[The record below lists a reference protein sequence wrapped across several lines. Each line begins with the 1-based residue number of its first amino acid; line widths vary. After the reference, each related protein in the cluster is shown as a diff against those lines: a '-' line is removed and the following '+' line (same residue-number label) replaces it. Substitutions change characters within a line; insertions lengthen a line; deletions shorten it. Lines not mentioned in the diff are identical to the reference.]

1 MRVTVLGAGYMGS
14 AMAEVSAMRGHDV
27 RLWGTWLDDD
37 LIAAVEQGLDHP
49 RLKKKLD
56 ARVKPMRSDTLAE
69 ALKDAELV
77 IHGVSSDGLIPV
89 LTKAGPHLPD
99 VPILSVTKG
108 FLKGKS
114 GTMDRVDRI
123 AAEVVGRKLRY
134 VHAAGP
140 AKAIEVA
147 RRVLTWMFFASEDIA
162 DAKAAAAAVGG
173 DHLKV
178 TVSDDIAGAEICSA
192 MKNAYATGLG
202 LFDGHVGSDCH
213 NARAACFQQGIVE
226 MAKLALA
233 GGGKMETA
241 FAAPGVGDLHVT
253 AAAGRNRAFG
263 ERVGKG
269 KPAKTVAAD
278 MLASGELTEGY
289 PAIASAWRWARER
302 NPPLGEDALPLLAT
316 LHAIIWEGAEVGPA
330 LAKLSLSV

>member
-1 MRVTVLGAGYMGS
+1 MGS
-14 AMAEVSAMRGHDV
+14 AMAEVAAMRGHDV
-27 RLWGTWLDDD
+27 RLWGTWLDDT
-37 LIAAVEQGLDHP
+37 LIAAVEERRDHP

-56 ARVKPMRSDTLAE
+56 ARIKPMRSDTLAA
-69 ALKDAELV
+69 ALEGAELV

-99 VPILSVTKG
+99 VPIVSVTKG

-147 RRVLTWMFFASEDIA
+147 RRVLTWMFFASENIDDARAAA
-162 DAKAAAAAVGG
+162 DALGG
-173 DHLKV
+173 DHLKI
-178 TVSDDIAGAEICSA
+178 TVSADIAGAEICSA

-202 LFDGHVGSDCH
+202 LFDGFVGPDCH

-226 MAKLALA
+226 MAKLVVA

-269 KPAKTVAAD
+269 KPAKTVAAE

-289 PAIASAWRWARER
+289 PAIASAWQWAKER
-302 NPPLGEDALPLLAT
+302 TPPLGDDALPLLAT

-330 LAKLSLSV
+330 LSKLMLST